1 MMTKTEAVEYMTD
14 IMAKF
19 VGYSGKVLPDDV
31 TEKLKE
37 LRYWRQMS
45 FPRPYMTPCSEIRNW
60 RHSWTVPAVRIQEF
74 CSIW

>member
-37 LRYWRQMS
+37 LRVLETDEL
-45 FPRPYMTPCSEIRNW
+45 PKTPCSEIRNW

>member
-1 MMTKTEAVEYMTD
+1 MKGGMEMMTKTEAVEYMTD

-37 LRYWRQMS
+37 L
-45 FPRPYMTPCSEIRNW
+45 
-60 RHSWTVPAVRIQEF
+60 TVPAVRIQEF

>member
-37 LRYWRQMS
+37 PSLL
-45 FPRPYMTPCSEIRNW
+45 
-60 RHSWTVPAVRIQEF
+60 
-74 CSIW
+74 